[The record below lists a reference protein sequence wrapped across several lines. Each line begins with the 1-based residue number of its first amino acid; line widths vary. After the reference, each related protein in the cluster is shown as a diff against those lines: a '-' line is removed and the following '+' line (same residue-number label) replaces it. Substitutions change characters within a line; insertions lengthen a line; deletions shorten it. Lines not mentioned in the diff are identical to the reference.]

1 MITVSLI
8 GGGSPPLVQ
17 IVISATPTGEA
28 WELTGSG
35 GGIAWTVPGG
45 AGVGD
50 GQSLV
55 LADNRA
61 PLNTPVMYTLAW
73 AGGSQSSS
81 PVTVPTV
88 GDVDVVLQSLDGQV
102 KLPGRLQDG
111 TQALRQDP
119 GVSLY
124 RVPGRRSSVS
134 RYAASGVAFG
144 SLIFRCGISDTET
157 MDRLLE
163 SSAPVLVRYASKAMD
178 LPLVQV
184 VHFTGISSTA
194 HLVAGFR
201 EWELPYVPVDDPF
214 MDQRIGAFTWDYTDA
229 LQVQGSTIIR
239 DAVAMEA
246 ALAGLTGDQ
255 TDAFDWSV
263 LA

>member
-17 IVISATPTGEA
+17 IVISATPAGEA

-61 PLNTPVMYTLAW
+61 PLNTPVVYVLTW
-73 AGGSQSSS
+73 DGGSQSSAA
-81 PVTVPTV
+81 VTVPTV

-102 KLPGRLQDG
+102 KMAGRLQDG
-111 TQALRQDP
+111 TQTLRQEP
-119 GVSLY
+119 GVALY
-124 RVPGRRSSVS
+124 RVPGRRTPVS
-134 RYAASGVAFG
+134 RYTASGVAFG
-144 SLIFRCGISDTET
+144 SLIFRCDISDTET

-163 SSAPVLVRYASKAMD
+163 SSAPVLVRYTAKAMD

-201 EWELPYVPVDDPF
+201 EWELPYMPVDDPF
-214 MDQRIGAFTWDYTDA
+214 MDQRLGAFTWDFIDS
-229 LQVQGSTIIR
+229 LQVDGSTVIR
-239 DAVAMEA
+239 DGVTMETL
-246 ALAGLTGDQ
+246 LAGLTWDQ
-255 TDAFDWSV
+255 IDALDFSV
-263 LA
+263 YA